1 MIYKHF
7 APCALMTGGLGV
19 VGSNPATPT
28 IKIKH
33 LSEWMLPARNIQ
45 KRTGSRRRAG
55 GDSAKEPPS
64 TFYHRTGARRR
75 GLDRIGQC
83 RSSRAAAA
91 VTP

>member
-33 LSEWMLPARNIQ
+33 LSE
-45 KRTGSRRRAG
+45 
-55 GDSAKEPPS
+55 
-64 TFYHRTGARRR
+64 
-75 GLDRIGQC
+75 
-83 RSSRAAAA
+83 
-91 VTP
+91 